1 VPKKKLDPTVNDMK
15 TKLNNTRNDMD
26 EQTRC
31 AMISS
36 LWMAEAHLQ
45 SKD

>member
-1 VPKKKLDPTVNDMK
+1 MK
-15 TKLNNTRNDMD
+15 TKLNHTRNDMG
-26 EQTRC
+26 EQTCC
-31 AMISS
+31 AMISF